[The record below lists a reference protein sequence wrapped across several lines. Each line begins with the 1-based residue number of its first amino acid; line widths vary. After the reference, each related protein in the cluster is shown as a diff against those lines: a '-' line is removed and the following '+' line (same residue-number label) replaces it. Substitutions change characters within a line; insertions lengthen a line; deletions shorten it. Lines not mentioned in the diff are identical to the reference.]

1 MHHQGRK
8 GEGRVSLAIG
18 IPLLGVWK
26 SDDRGWRE
34 RWLWALNQVEDGVC
48 KNSLLLSDLICD
60 DDENR
65 QGLWV
70 FQQLQTWERGPR
82 KEEGGEGMLKM
93 ELCTPNLHIEILPPP
108 IPPNK
113 TRVGVTVFKEAMN

>member
-1 MHHQGRK
+1 MGCAEVGEGGMHHQGRK

-70 FQQLQTWERGPR
+70 F
-82 KEEGGEGMLKM
+82 
-93 ELCTPNLHIEILPPP
+93 
-108 IPPNK
+108 
-113 TRVGVTVFKEAMN
+113 